1 MFDMSLLFIKIL
13 IVSFFTIS
21 VLMIFIFL
29 RSVKEEVPDE
39 DREYMDPLPPKLK
52 LIWPLVKISAY
63 YLGERLPV
71 EKLEKYNRKLKR
83 SGIDYIMTAEQLFGL
98 QIVSAVLMGFMVYM
112 GLSLLEIDDWTYPLV
127 GVLLGYIMP
136 EMTINDLK
144 KKREKEI
151 VKALPAYLDFL
162 TMAVQA
168 GMNLS
173 GAMNQAVDKSPESA
187 LRTEFH
193 KILRDI
199 KAGMSRL
206 DALREMAERL
216 DIREINSF
224 VTAVAQ
230 SEKTGASV
238 GNTLKVQADQRR
250 VERFQKAEKLA
261 MEAPVKLIF
270 PLVAFIFPM
279 TFLLLAFPIAMKVMY
294 EM

>member
-52 LIWPLVKISAY
+52 LIWPLVKIAAY

-112 GLSLLEIDDWTYPLV
+112 GLSLLEIDDWMYPLV

-173 GAMNQAVDKSPESA
+173 GAMSQAVDKSPESA